1 MLESGSMEALSTI
14 FTASRHPGRG
24 GRIGFDEAVVNK
36 EERRRL
42 EARKKQ
48 RNAKIAKAGVVA
60 LLGAV
65 VVALGYAANS
75 G

>member
-1 MLESGSMEALSTI
+1 M
-14 FTASRHPGRG
+14 
-24 GRIGFDEAVVNK
+24 NK